1 MYEATWPNPAIRND
15 PGARRGIHHPYVGI
29 AGKPTFTIQRLI
41 IAPSNGGNMDE
52 FHTAFF
58 DPRLPVDDNI
68 VEQRIVIAN
77 IGDNPKAAHLHS
89 FEAGA
94 RLFIKDNDGRFYFPG
109 ETTATSVTIEPVR
122 ISTRRLSH
130 LLPIGASWY
139 CDTARNITAQLHA
152 LVRLHSIKGLRFHVR
167 PGMQQKQP
175 PIAIPHNQVIT
186 AGTLAGYLTS
196 AKQGHFCGETTNL
209 SGLITTSGNRNG
221 AAGHVTTQAEIDPH
235 VLLMRADV
243 KYKLEVSYDG

>member
-1 MYEATWPNPAIRND
+1 
-15 PGARRGIHHPYVGI
+15 
-29 AGKPTFTIQRLI
+29 
-41 IAPSNGGNMDE
+41 MDE

-58 DPRLPVDDNI
+58 DPRLPDTSGGNNI

-77 IGDNPKAAHLHS
+77 IGDNPKAGHLHT

-109 ETTATSVTIEPVR
+109 EIVSVPTAGTIDPSSVSFVTDTGTAIPTEYHGAVTRTGSFTQHNGVR
-122 ISTRRLSH
+122 FQVT
-130 LLPIGASWY
+130 
-139 CDTARNITAQLHA
+139 
-152 LVRLHSIKGLRFHVR
+152 

-196 AKQGHFCGETTNL
+196 ALQGHLCGETSTHP
-209 SGLITTSGNRNG
+209 SRLITTSGNRNG

-235 VLLMRADV
+235 VLLMRADI